1 MKSEQV
7 NGCMGTLGF
16 HVWNSAQTEH
26 CETASF
32 ISLLIPGKKTESR
45 AFQKHG
51 SMPRWLEW
59 LRAMISG
66 LIVLGM
72 MIRGLESCIL
82 FFSLSAAELA
92 FHWTQLMSPRGLR
105 VQPPMQT
112 LKTFCLP
119 FLGWRGRPLKD
130 DLLCTSA
137 NLVCM
142 WHSDWTVKGGA
153 ASFSICT
160 GLLTLISWK
169 WLEEAFRQIV
179 QWSVFSRWDMYWLKP
194 LTGKHYCKTLFLYLS
209 VPSLGWWE
217 CFWCKGYRLTVLKRT
232 ALNPF
237 SLAIYGWRLY
247 SIIILENG
255 RLTPSF
261 FTSLRAVSCC

>member
-1 MKSEQV
+1 
-7 NGCMGTLGF
+7 
-16 HVWNSAQTEH
+16 
-26 CETASF
+26 
-32 ISLLIPGKKTESR
+32 
-45 AFQKHG
+45 
-51 SMPRWLEW
+51 MPRWLEW
-59 LRAMISG
+59 LRAMTSG

-169 WLEEAFRQIV
+169 WLEEAFGQIV
-179 QWSVFSRWDMYWLKP
+179 RWFFLVGICTGWNLWQANTIARHSFSIWAYLLSVGESVFDAKA
-194 LTGKHYCKTLFLYLS
+194 TGW
-209 VPSLGWWE
+209 P
-217 CFWCKGYRLTVLKRT
+217 FWKGLRSIHFRLQFMGDVCIQ
-232 ALNPF
+232 
-237 SLAIYGWRLY
+237 S
-247 SIIILENG
+247 
-255 RLTPSF
+255 
-261 FTSLRAVSCC
+261 